1 MAPAIEAHALT
12 KRFHKLHTYRDLALY
27 PWRKAA
33 HLAVDHVS
41 LEIERGELFG
51 LLGQNGAGK
60 TTLIKMLCTALLPS
74 SGNASVMGHEVVR
87 EARQVRQR
95 IGLVN

>member
-12 KRFHKLHTYRDLALY
+12 KSFRKLHTYRDLVMY

-33 HLAVDHVS
+33 HLAVDQIS
-41 LEIERGELFG
+41 FQIERGELLR

-60 TTLIKMLCTALLPS
+60 TTLIKMLCTAMLPS
-74 SGNASVMGHEVVR
+74 SGSAAVAGYDVVR
-87 EARQVRQR
+87 QARQVRER
-95 IGLVN
+95 IGRV